1 MPDTI
6 AVTNV
11 TKEYGAAVKTRALRG
26 ISFRVENREFLSI
39 IGQSGSGKSTL
50 LNLLGLLD
58 RPTEGTVSLLGV
70 DVGSMGKRDRAAF
83 RNEHLGFVFQFH
95 HLLPE
100 FSVRENLLIPTWIG
114 RKSRKARTETVG
126 KMASVGRARR
136 HAEEILSFL
145 GVGEVADKS
154 AEQLSG
160 GQKQRVAIGRA
171 LMNSPDILLAD
182 EPTGN
187 LDTENSGLVYE
198 LFRRIHR
205 EMGTTF
211 VIVTHDRAI
220 AEQTDRI
227 IEVRDGVVSQ
237 DVRNDYLGNRLKQR

>member
-6 AVTNV
+6 SIDRV
-11 TKEYGAAVKTRALRG
+11 TKEYGTAVKTQALRG
-26 ISFRVENREFLSI
+26 VSFRVAEKEFLSI

-58 RPTEGTVSLLGV
+58 RPTEGTVNLLGT
-70 DVGSMGKRDRAAF
+70 DVGELGKKDRAAF

-100 FSVRENLLIPTWIG
+100 FSVRENLLLPTWIG
-114 RKSRKARTETVG
+114 APAAAIKGAGNARK
-126 KMASVGRARR
+126 RAD
-136 HAEEILSFL
+136 EILSFL
-145 GVGEVADKS
+145 GLDGLADKS
-154 AEQLSG
+154 ADQLSG

-171 LMNSPDILLAD
+171 LMNSPNILLAD

-187 LDTENSGLVYE
+187 LDTKNSAMVYD
-198 LFRRIHR
+198 LFRRIHND
-205 EMGTTF
+205 MGTTF

-220 AEQTDRI
+220 AQQTDRI
-227 IEVRDGVVSQ
+227 IEVTDGLVSQ
-237 DVRNDYLGNRLKQR
+237 DVRNDYLGSAGGQE